1 MFIHYKRGMIFEKH
15 TLLDSISITV
25 NMPCCLNLG
34 GILAKLCSWFLARLI
49 EVFSRLDLRFC
60 LIYLKVILLFSCK
73 RLNKCFL
80 VQNFT
85 GFCISQFLLSMSLQ
99 GDGLKGLSLELYV
112 S

>member
-1 MFIHYKRGMIFEKH
+1 MFIHYKRGMIFDKH

-73 RLNKCFL
+73 RLNKCFFHYKIL
-80 VQNFT
+80 LDFSFLNFH
-85 GFCISQFLLSMSLQ
+85 CL
-99 GDGLKGLSLELYV
+99 
-112 S
+112 